1 MPFIYTIYG
10 ITLSTPFPCAVLP
23 PAAPEILPELVV
35 VEGAVPLHLEA
46 PQAQDENWE
55 AAPGRSL
62 LRGGL
67 RVGRFLVEDGQRVTL
82 QRSQSARDDLLA
94 LAFLSSVIA
103 AVLRQ
108 RGKLLLHAN
117 TALTPVGALAISG
130 ISGAG
135 KSTTLTALLQR
146 GCSMLADDTTVLQYN
161 DQGQVEV
168 LPGVPQM
175 NLLDDAAEGLNYD
188 IRSFP
193 RHQWQSRKAIVPMH
207 EKMVPHPVPLSAL
220 YLLEKGEVES
230 VQVQP
235 LQGMEKFSAAQSCI
249 FGPMLPA
256 EHSGLFPLF
265 TGLLAQVPVVRLT
278 RPNQHWSV
286 SDITEILLRTD
297 YR

>member
-1 MPFIYTIYG
+1 
-10 ITLSTPFPCAVLP
+10 
-23 PAAPEILPELVV
+23 
-35 VEGAVPLHLEA
+35 
-46 PQAQDENWE
+46 
-55 AAPGRSL
+55 